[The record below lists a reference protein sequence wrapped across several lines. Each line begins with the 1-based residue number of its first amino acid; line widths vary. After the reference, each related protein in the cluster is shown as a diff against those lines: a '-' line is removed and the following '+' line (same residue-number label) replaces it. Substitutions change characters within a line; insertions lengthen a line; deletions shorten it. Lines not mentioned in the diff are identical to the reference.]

1 MLLNDP
7 MTATEHST
15 GLSPAEMSE
24 ATGVSVDT
32 LRYYEREGLLDPITR
47 TSGGQRRYSADDAA
61 WVDVLRCL
69 RVTAMPVREMRRFA
83 ELVRA
88 GDSGIGERLELLRAH
103 RANVSQQLA
112 ALNDAMAMIDH
123 KIDWYSRALDCT
135 PPVDTNGV
143 TTTPTLHG
151 RGARA

>member
-1 MLLNDP
+1 MHV
-7 MTATEHST
+7 MTAIDASQ
-15 GLSPAEMSE
+15 GLSPAEMAD

-32 LRYYEREGLLDPITR
+32 LRYYEREGLLDPIER
-47 TSGGQRRYSADDAA
+47 TSGGRRRYSTDDVA
-61 WVDVLRCL
+61 WVEVLRCL

-88 GDSGIGERLELLRAH
+88 GDSGIPERLELLREH
-103 RANVSQQLA
+103 RADVVRQVA
-112 ALNDAMAMIDH
+112 ALADALAMIDH
-123 KIDWYSRALDCT
+123 KIDWYSQSLAST

-143 TTTPTLHG
+143 TTTPTLRG

>member
-1 MLLNDP
+1 MHHV
-7 MTATEHST
+7 TAIEVSQ
-15 GLSPAEMSE
+15 GLSPAEMAD

-32 LRYYEREGLLDPITR
+32 LHYYEREGLLDPITR
-47 TSGGQRRYSADDAA
+47 TSGGQRRYSSEDVA
-61 WVDVLRCL
+61 WVEVLRCL

-88 GDSGIGERLELLRAH
+88 GDSGVPERLALLREH
-103 RANVSQQLA
+103 RANVVRQLA
-112 ALNDAMAMIDH
+112 ELTDALTMIDH
-123 KIDWYSRALDCT
+123 KIDWYSQSLAST

-143 TTTPTLHG
+143 TTTPTLRG